1 MSGSNQHSPVTSVAI
16 VGISCRLPGG
26 ANSPNQLWELL
37 ERAGEA
43 WSPVPDDRF
52 NEAAFYHPNG
62 DDPNGTNNHRGGH
75 FIDRDL
81 RDFDHS
87 FFRLSPQQTVAMDPQ
102 QRILLEMTYEV
113 FENAGLTLE
122 SCAGSNTS
130 VYVASFMADFERNLY
145 KDPLNLPT
153 YYLTGVERAVLS
165 NRISH
170 AFDLH
175 GPSMTID
182 TGCSG
187 GMVALHQAC
196 MSLRNGESDAAV
208 VAAANLTLYVAI
220 SLSHTL
226 WNLARNKQ
234 FVQRL

>member
-1 MSGSNQHSPVTSVAI
+1 MSSTTFDGPMAPIAI

-26 ANSPNQLWELL
+26 ANSPDELWELL

-43 WSPVPDDRF
+43 WSPVPADRF

-75 FIDRDL
+75 FISQDL
-81 RDFDHS
+81 SDFDHS
-87 FFRLSPQQTVAMDPQ
+87 FFRLSPQQAAAMDPQ
-102 QRILLEMTYEV
+102 QRLLLEMSYEAI
-113 FENAGLTLE
+113 ENAGMTLE
-122 SCAGSNTS
+122 LCAGSNTA
-130 VYVASFMADFERNLY
+130 VYIAGFTTDFERNLY
-145 KDPLNLPT
+145 RDPLNLPV
-153 YYLTGVERAVLS
+153 YYLTGVETAILS

-170 AFDLH
+170 VFDLH

-196 MSLRNGESDAAV
+196 VSLRNGESDAAIV
-208 VAAANLTLYVAI
+208 GAANLTL
-220 SLSHTL
+220 
-226 WNLARNKQ
+226 
-234 FVQRL
+234 